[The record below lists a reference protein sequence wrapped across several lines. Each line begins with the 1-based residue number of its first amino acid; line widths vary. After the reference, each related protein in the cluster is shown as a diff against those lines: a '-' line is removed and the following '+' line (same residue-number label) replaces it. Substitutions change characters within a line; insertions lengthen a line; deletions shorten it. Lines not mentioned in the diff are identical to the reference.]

1 MAGLWDSVRR
11 AIIAQWA
18 IALPVFALFWIFPY
32 LPDLRSPN
40 ELCRLH
46 QTRAL
51 VDHHTIEINQTLRE
65 WGWAGDLSC
74 VAIRRVD
81 GLEAE
86 RKPCPEV
93 RGRREWSEEHFYPS
107 KAPLLSFAAAPVLWA
122 LEHWRGGAR
131 AVPELA
137 LVFFG
142 RLFCTILPTALMLIP
157 LRRYLRARTDRSV
170 ADALV
175 ATYALGTLAFSYSE
189 LFMSHQTTAVLVF
202 LTFYSVWRLGRGEW
216 RDDLYLL
223 SGLLAGLTVASEY
236 TGALPLVPLA
246 LYGVATAKRKIKAL
260 VFASV
265 GLTPVVIALM
275 WYHSAAF
282 GDPFVTGY
290 KFLND
295 GAYQHWHLGGFLG
308 IRYPDPRAFVLSFC
322 SPLRGLF
329 ALSPVLA
336 LGVLGLPFGKWS
348 RDLRKERALS
358 VAVLLLFAYFTSSFT
373 YDSWGWTTGPRHL
386 TPLVPFLLVPIAAL
400 VTQLRGRF
408 GSVGVVAGLAAVSIF
423 VTSTMTFVDYIPDS
437 VTDGLTELAIPLVKT
452 GHFPNSLAAIA
463 GVANPLA
470 IAPAI
475 LAVALTIVGVVVAL
489 VDVGHRAASSA
500 LALAAFVGF
509 LALHGRVKPENEGMV
524 NSARAMKQLLE
535 NSWIPKPKTASPKL
549 FPQPPSTSSP
559 RR

>member
-1 MAGLWDSVRR
+1 MDALWNSLRR
-11 AIIAQWA
+11 AIVAHWA

-51 VDHHTIEINQTLRE
+51 VDHHSIEINAVLHD

-81 GLEAE
+81 GVEAE

-107 KAPLLSFAAAPVLWA
+107 KAPLLSFAAAPILWL
-122 LEHWRGGAR
+122 LERWRGGPKE
-131 AVPELA
+131 VPEFA
-137 LVFFG
+137 LVFFA
-142 RLFCTILPTALMLIP
+142 RLFCTILPTALMLVP
-157 LRRYLRARTDRSV
+157 LRRYLRARTELPV

-202 LTFYSVWRLGRGEW
+202 LTFYSLWRLGRGEW

-223 SGLLAGLTVASEY
+223 SGLLAGLTVAAEY
-236 TGALPLVPLA
+236 TGALPLVPIA
-246 LYGVATAKRKIKAL
+246 IYGVVTAKRKIRAI
-260 VFASV
+260 VFAAV
-265 GLTPVVIALM
+265 GVLPVVIALM

-282 GDPFVTGY
+282 GNPLTTGY

-295 GAYQHWHLGGFLG
+295 AAYQHWHLGGFLG
-308 IRYPDPRAFVLSFC
+308 IRYPDPRAFALSFC

-329 ALSPVLA
+329 ALSPVL
-336 LGVLGLPFGKWS
+336 LIGVLGLPLGQWA
-348 RDLRKERALS
+348 RDARHERALS
-358 VAVLLLFAYFTSSFT
+358 IGVLLLYAYFTSSFT

-386 TPLVPFLLVPIAAL
+386 TGLVPFLLLPIAAL
-400 VTQLRGRF
+400 VTRLRDRF
-408 GSVGVVAGLAAVSIF
+408 GSVGVVAGLAAASIA
-423 VTSTMTFVDYIPDS
+423 VTSTMTFVNYIPDS
-437 VTDGLTELAIPLVKT
+437 VTDGLTELAIPLAKT
-452 GHFPNSLAAIA
+452 GHFPTSLGSLL

-470 IAPAI
+470 IIP
-475 LAVALTIVGVVVAL
+475 AVAAIVATIVAVVASL
-489 VDVGHRAASSA
+489 VGEAHRVRATGFAAIVLVA
-500 LALAAFVGF
+500 F
-509 LALHGRVKPENEGMV
+509 LALHARVRPDNDGKV
-524 NSARAMKQLLE
+524 ADARAMKQLLE
-535 NSWIPKPKTASPKL
+535 SSWIPKPATKSQPL
-549 FPQPPSTSSP
+549 FPRPPHH
-559 RR
+559 

>member
-1 MAGLWDSVRR
+1 MDALWNSLRR
-11 AIIAQWA
+11 AIVVHWA

-51 VDHHTIEINQTLRE
+51 VDHQSIEINAVLRE

-107 KAPLLSFAAAPVLWA
+107 KAPLLSFAAAPVLWL
-122 LEHWRGGAR
+122 LERWRGGPKE
-131 AVPELA
+131 VPELA
-137 LVFFG
+137 LVFFA
-142 RLFCTILPTALMLIP
+142 RLFCTILPTALMLVP
-157 LRRYLRARTDRSV
+157 LRRYLRARTEV
-170 ADALV
+170 AIADSLV

-202 LTFYSVWRLGRGEW
+202 LTFYSLWRLGRGEW
-216 RDDLYLL
+216 RDELYVL
-223 SGLLAGLTVASEY
+223 SGLLAGLTVAAEY

-246 LYGVATAKRKIKAL
+246 LYGVATAKRKIRAIML
-260 VFASV
+260 AATGV
-265 GLTPVVIALM
+265 LPVVIALM

-282 GDPFVTGY
+282 GSPITTGY

-295 GAYQHWHLGGFLG
+295 AAYQHWHLGGFLG

-329 ALSPVLA
+329 ALSPVL
-336 LGVLGLPFGKWS
+336 LVGVLGLPLGKWTHDA
-348 RDLRKERALS
+348 RRERGLAIG
-358 VAVLLLFAYFTSSFT
+358 VLVLYAYFTSSFT

-386 TPLVPFLLVPIAAL
+386 TGLVPFLLLPTAAL
-400 VTQLRGRF
+400 ITRARDRF
-408 GSVGVVAGLAAVSIF
+408 GEFGVAAGLAAVSIA
-423 VTSTMTFVDYIPDS
+423 VTSAMTFVNYIPDS
-437 VTDGLTELAIPLVKT
+437 VTDGLTELALPLART
-452 GHFPNSLAAIA
+452 GHFPTSLASLA

-475 LAVALTIVGVVVAL
+475 AAIVATMVGVVVAL
-489 VDVGHRAASSA
+489 TGSVHRVRACAIAAVVF
-500 LALAAFVGF
+500 AAF
-509 LALHGRVKPENEGMV
+509 LALHARVRPENDAKVGD
-524 NSARAMKQLLE
+524 ARAMKQLLE
-535 NSWIPKPKTASPKL
+535 NSWIPKPNTKSQPL
-549 FPQPPSTSSP
+549 FPHPPLTK
-559 RR
+559 R